1 MKRGLAMS
9 AAWLLPVW
17 LVACQSAR
25 VPARISVTSLSLI
38 VDATGPAHAMCQ
50 SFAPTPHDVST
61 FFRIATEV
69 GGPEFHDR
77 AVILPCRYEGTLT
90 LDGEAWRFS
99 INAGGA
105 GLHGVMNAHLA
116 AKLALNYLTPFIVSN
131 AGLVAHR
138 RN

>member
-9 AAWLLPVW
+9 AAGLLLPVW
-17 LVACQSAR
+17 LAACQPAR
-25 VPARISVTSLSLI
+25 VPGRITVTALSSNM
-38 VDATGPAHAMCQ
+38 DTNDPAHATCQ

-77 AVILPCRYEGTLT
+77 SVILPCRYEGTLT
-90 LDGEAWRFS
+90 LDGEVWSFS

-105 GLHGVMNAHLA
+105 G
-116 AKLALNYLTPFIVSN
+116 YLYRADGTQRRYLCEKRCQRV
-131 AGLVAHR
+131 LVRAFGAD
-138 RN
+138 